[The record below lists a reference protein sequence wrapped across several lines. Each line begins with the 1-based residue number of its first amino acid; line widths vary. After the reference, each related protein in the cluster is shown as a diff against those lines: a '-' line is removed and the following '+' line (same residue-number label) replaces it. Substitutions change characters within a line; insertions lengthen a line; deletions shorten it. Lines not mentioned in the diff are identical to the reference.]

1 MMNMEN
7 TAQKVTVYGAYGH
20 TGKFVVT
27 ELLRRGLTPI
37 LSGRNKVK
45 LDNFSTLFPYLETRI
60 ASTDNINQLDDALD
74 GAVAVINCAGPFL
87 DTATPIIEAALR
99 KKIHYLDVAPEQQ
112 SVIDTYNLFSKKAI
126 DIGVVILPAMAFYGG
141 LADLLATAAKRDW
154 TVLSKIDIAIALD
167 SWKPTIGTRLTGKRN
182 TYKRLTFSNKALQI
196 IENPLPARKWEFQPP
211 FGLQDVEGFPLSEII
226 SISKHI
232 QVDEI
237 NTYINLAPMQDIH
250 NSETPP
256 PKAVDKSG
264 RSSQIFHMEVEVH
277 LDNKIRRAMVK
288 GQDIYAITAPLIVEA
303 TIRIL
308 NGNFKMV
315 GVVSAGEIFD
325 AEDFLNSLCPEN
337 LSIEIQDNYKK

>member
-1 MMNMEN
+1 
-7 TAQKVTVYGAYGH
+7 
-20 TGKFVVT
+20 
-27 ELLRRGLTPI
+27 
-37 LSGRNKVK
+37 
-45 LDNFSTLFPYLETRI
+45 
-60 ASTDNINQLDDALD
+60 
-74 GAVAVINCAGPFL
+74 
-87 DTATPIIEAALR
+87 
-99 KKIHYLDVAPEQQ
+99 
-112 SVIDTYNLFSKKAI
+112 
-126 DIGVVILPAMAFYGG
+126 
-141 LADLLATAAKRDW
+141 LADLLATVAKRDW

-288 GQDIYAITAPLIVEA
+288 GQDIYAVTAPLIVEA

-308 NGNFKMV
+308 NGNFKMC

-325 AEDFLNSLCPEN
+325 AEDFLSSLHPDHHLLKN
-337 LSIEIQDNYKK
+337 FSVTKNRLTRRTTNR